1 MYLITNGQIVT
12 ENEILQG
19 YDILIKDDL
28 IAKIAPH
35 GEIIKS
41 GFEEI
46 VDARGGFVAPG
57 FIDIH
62 SDYIESMASPRPST
76 MIDFNLSMRETEK
89 ILVNH
94 GITTMFHSLSLWKT
108 DEFSHKPI
116 RCIENVNKFAEVI
129 QNTQNKKN
137 LIRHRFHA
145 RLEIDNIDAVES
157 LKNYIAQDKVH
168 LISFMDHTPGQGQYR
183 NIEIYKKTL
192 RGYNDFTDCEL
203 DSVMQ
208 HHGNKEKITVCML
221 KELSELANEKHIPIA
236 SHDDDSVE
244 KLELIKS
251 LGATISEF
259 PITLKIARKAKEKGL
274 FTVAGAPNILLGGSH
289 TGNLSA
295 AEAIANGT
303 IDILCS
309 DYYPAAMLHA
319 IFILHKKYKEDLNH
333 MFKLVTI
340 NPARAVKMDHDI
352 GSIKEN
358 KKADILIIEKIDG
371 DFPVITSVFVDGKLV
386 SRIDYRI

>member
-19 YDILIKDDL
+19 YDLLIKDDL
-28 IAKIAPH
+28 ISKIAPH
-35 GEIIKS
+35 GEIING

-46 VDARGGFVAPG
+46 IDAREGFVAPG

-62 SDYIESMASPRPST
+62 SDYIEGMSSPRPT
-76 MIDFNLSMRETEK
+76 AMIDFNLSMRETEK

-94 GITTMFHSLSLWKT
+94 GITTMFHSLSLWEN

-116 RCIENVNKFAEVI
+116 RSTENVKKFVEVI
-129 QNTQNKKN
+129 QNTHGKKH

-145 RLEIDNIDAVES
+145 RLEIDNTSAVEG

-168 LISFMDHTPGQGQYR
+168 LISFMDHTPGQGQYK
-183 NIEIYKKTL
+183 NIEIYKNTL
-192 RGYNDFTDCEL
+192 RGYKDFTDCEL
-203 DSVMQ
+203 DSVME
-208 HHGNKEKITVCML
+208 HHGTKEKLTIDML
-221 KELSELANEKHIPIA
+221 KELAELAKEKHIPIA
-236 SHDDDSVE
+236 SHDDDSDE
-244 KLELIKS
+244 KLELVQN

-259 PITLKIARKAKEKGL
+259 PITLEIARKAKERGL
-274 FTVAGAPNILLGGSH
+274 FTIAGAPNILLGGSH

-295 AEAIANGT
+295 AEAIANDT

-319 IFILHKKYKEDLNH
+319 VFILHEKYNENLNH
-333 MFKLVTI
+333 MFNLVTI
-340 NPARAVKMDHDI
+340 NPARAVNMDRDI
-352 GSIKEN
+352 GSIKEG
-358 KKADILIIEKIDG
+358 KKADIIIIEKIDV

-386 SRIDYRI
+386 SIIDYRV